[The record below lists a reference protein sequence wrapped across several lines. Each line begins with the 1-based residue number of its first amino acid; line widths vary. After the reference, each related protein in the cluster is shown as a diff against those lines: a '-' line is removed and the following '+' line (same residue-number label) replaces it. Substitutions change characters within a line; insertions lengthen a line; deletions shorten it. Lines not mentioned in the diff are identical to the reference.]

1 MSHNEQDFAA
11 RIRETGHRLTPQR
24 QLILDSL
31 CDIGDHATIQ
41 QLYNAVHAKAP
52 AIDKATIYRSLHF
65 FEQLKL
71 VVSAEI
77 DNTIVYEIA
86 HPEPHH
92 HLVCTACGDVS
103 DIDGEHFASLNQALF
118 ETYGF
123 KAQFD
128 HLTIDG
134 LCANCN
140 AASD

>member
-11 RIRETGHRLTPQR
+11 RIRAEGHRLTPQR

-31 CDIGDHATIQ
+31 CEFGDHATIQ
-41 QLYNAVHAKAP
+41 QIYDVVHATAP
-52 AIDKATIYRSLHF
+52 AIDRATIYRSLHF
-65 FEQLKL
+65 FEQLKM

-77 DNTIVYEIA
+77 DRTIVYEIA

-92 HLVCTACGDVS
+92 HLVCTSCGSVTDL
-103 DIDGEHFASLNQALF
+103 DDHHFKHLQEHLLHDH
-118 ETYGF
+118 GF

-134 LCANCN
+134 LCANCH
-140 AASD
+140 A